1 MQAVTKEAWRASL
14 PAVEAISTAEVWRV
28 RNSAS
33 IVSGRD
39 YSKGRGKAIC
49 EHGSWKQGQGLMADV
64 DICEHSKHKQS
75 CKECGEGICVHG
87 KHMRTLQDTA
97 AHIL

>member
-33 IVSGRD
+33 IVSIRD
-39 YSKGRGKAIC
+39 YF
-49 EHGSWKQGQGLMADV
+49 
-64 DICEHSKHKQS
+64 
-75 CKECGEGICVHG
+75 
-87 KHMRTLQDTA
+87 
-97 AHIL
+97 